1 MGHWASGFCE
11 GVCSCWGLLHLVYVG
26 KLSFCP
32 FSAPIS
38 HPSMG
43 YHIFYKDIMGGVL
56 SCTLGG
62 IAVGLGFYFSHFS
75 VTPCYT
81 ILVLGNF
88 SKEGERG

>member
-1 MGHWASGFCE
+1 MLGFFTFSLCGE
-11 GVCSCWGLLHLVYVG
+11 VVLLPIFG
-26 KLSFCP
+26 
-32 FSAPIS
+32 SAPIS

-56 SCTLGG
+56 ACSLSGGG
-62 IAVGLGFYFSHFS
+62 IAVGLGFYFAHFS

-88 SKEGERG
+88 SKEGERGVL